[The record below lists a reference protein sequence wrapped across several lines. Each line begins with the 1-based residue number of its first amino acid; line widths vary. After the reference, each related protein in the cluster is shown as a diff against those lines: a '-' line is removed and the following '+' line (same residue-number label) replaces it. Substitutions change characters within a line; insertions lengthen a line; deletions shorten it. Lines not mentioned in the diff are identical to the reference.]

1 MKTLLFVCAHNADLS
16 QMAEALGRSM
26 APPGL
31 EVMSAGFEPADTM
44 AAPVETVMKEIG
56 INVAGQK
63 PKAILDINLHL
74 VDAAVRLCGG
84 IAEKCQPRLPG
95 QPNMVSWSL
104 PDPAEFS
111 GDENEILDRYRSCRD
126 RIEHLLKDF
135 FECGYLDA
143 LIQAKEQALFVLD
156 SLSEGILVHDL
167 DRRIIYF
174 NAAAE
179 SMTGYARRDVV
190 GRDCH
195 AVFPESFCGAN
206 CSFCE
211 DAEPPFDHKSYPLTF
226 NTKDGEKR
234 QLEFSVSAVRD
245 RNEDMVGV
253 IASFRDLTREQDLA
267 RRLGEIEQFS
277 GIIGRDSSMQEVF
290 ELIRSV
296 AESSVPALIQGE
308 SGTGKELVA
317 AAIHNE
323 SPRNNRLFVPVNCGA
338 LPEGL
343 LESELFGH
351 VRGAFT
357 GAVRDKKGRFELAH
371 AGTIFLDEIGDI
383 SLAMQVKLLR
393 VLQEGTFERV
403 GGTKTTRVNARVIS
417 ATNKDL
423 KEEIAAGRFR
433 EDLYYRL
440 CVVPITLPP
449 LRERRGDIPLLVN
462 HFLRRMASEAGVESL
477 GLTPTGMD
485 ALLSYGWPGN
495 VRELQNALQFA
506 LVKSR
511 KETIELNHLPP
522 NIVRTL
528 NRELIIAAP
537 ESKSTSHRGR
547 KAKLT
552 PRAVDK
558 ALAQAKGN
566 KAKAARLLDVG
577 RATLYRFL
585 KSQQERTGEI

>member
-1 MKTLLFVCAHNADLS
+1 MKTLLFVCSRNADMS
-16 QMAEALGRSM
+16 QMAEAFVRKI
-26 APPGL
+26 APDDL
-31 EVMSAGFEPADTM
+31 KVMSAGIDPAKEV
-44 AAPVETVMKEIG
+44 APAVVTVMHERG
-56 INVAGQK
+56 IDVGKIK
-63 PKAILDINLHL
+63 PKALSEIELHHID
-74 VDAAVRLCGG
+74 VAVTLSEGVAQDC
-84 IAEKCQPRLPG
+84 KPRLPG
-95 QPNMVSWSL
+95 HPVLVSWIL
-104 PDPAEFS
+104 PDPAAFS
-111 GDENEILDRYRSCRD
+111 RDDEKLLDQYRSCRD
-126 RIEHLLKDF
+126 EIERLVKDLIG
-135 FECGYLDA
+135 CGYLDT
-143 LIQAKEQALFVLD
+143 LIKAKEQALFVLD
-156 SLSEGILVHDL
+156 SLSEGIIVHDL

-179 SMTGYARRDVV
+179 SISGYARDDVV

-195 AVFPESFCGAN
+195 DIFPQNFCGTQ
-206 CSFCE
+206 CSFRN
-211 DAEPPFDHKSYPLTF
+211 DALPQFDQKSYPLTF
-226 NTKDGEKR
+226 HTKGGEER
-234 QLEFSVSAVRD
+234 QLEFSVRSIQD
-245 RNEDMVGV
+245 RNKELVGV
-253 IASFRDLTREQDLA
+253 IASFRDLTREKTLA

-296 AESSVPALIQGE
+296 AESSVSALIQGE

-323 SPRNNRLFVPVNCGA
+323 SPRKNKLFVPVNCGA

-371 AGTIFLDEIGDI
+371 GGTIFLDEIGDI

-403 GGTKTTRVNARVIS
+403 GGTKTIQVNARVIS

-433 EDLYYRL
+433 EDFFYRL
-440 CVVPITLPP
+440 CVVPVLLPP
-449 LRERRGDIPLLVN
+449 LRDRRADIPLLVD
-462 HFLRRMASEAGVESL
+462 HFLRRMASEVKKESL
-477 GLTPTGMD
+477 NLTPAAMD
-485 ALLSYGWPGN
+485 ALLSFGWPGN

-511 KETIELNHLPP
+511 KALIELVHLPP
-522 NIVRTL
+522 NIIRAL
-528 NRELIIAAP
+528 NRELLIPAQDLTTNV
-537 ESKSTSHRGR
+537 SRGR

-552 PRAVDK
+552 QSAVDQ
-558 ALAQAKGN
+558 ALAQSEGN
-566 KAKAARLLDVG
+566 KARAARLLKVG

-585 KSQQERTGEI
+585 RSNA